1 MVFVYFLMLGM
12 ILGLLGLLVI
22 KKIDGCYL
30 IKKINE
36 EGKYIPITVVKNK
49 EDVNE
54 FFGWKSCNRDPKEI
68 SEINDYRNFPYNQN
82 YF

>member
-54 FFGWKSCNRDPKEI
+54 FLNNVEHKYNYNVYEVFGWKSCKI
-68 SEINDYRNFPYNQN
+68 LKKFQK
-82 YF
+82 